1 MALASDLMGLGMPS
15 HLARREA
22 SGGSASSLQIAAAG
36 SSFTNATALGGQQY
50 LVSVN
55 SGTGGIILPAVGG
68 DNGCLL
74 GDAFVVNNAT
84 ASGITLYAQSG
95 STISSNGSN
104 AAASVGASVGPHTA
118 GTAYPVTAT
127 QWVWVRGG

>member
-22 SGGSASSLQIAAAG
+22 SGGSPSSLQVTAAG
-36 SSFTNATALGGQQY
+36 SDFNSATKLGGQQY

-55 SGTGGIILPAVGG
+55 AGTGGLILPAVGG

-74 GDAFVVNNAT
+74 ADQFVVNNTT
-84 ASGITLYAQSG
+84 ASGITLFAQSG
-95 STISSNGSN
+95 SSISSNGSN
-104 AAASVGASVGPHTA
+104 AAASVGLSVGVHAAVTVF
-118 GTAYPVTAT
+118 PVTAT
-127 QWVWVRGG
+127 QWIAVRGS

>member
-22 SGGSASSLQIAAAG
+22 SGGSPTSLQVAAAG
-36 SSFTNATALGGQQY
+36 TTFSNATALGGQQY

-55 SGTGGIILPAVGG
+55 SGTGGLILPAVGG

-84 ASGITLYAQSG
+84 GSGITLYAQSG

-104 AAASVGASVGPHTA
+104 AAASIGVSVGVHAAVTV
-118 GTAYPVTAT
+118 YPVTST
-127 QWVWVRGG
+127 QWIALRGS